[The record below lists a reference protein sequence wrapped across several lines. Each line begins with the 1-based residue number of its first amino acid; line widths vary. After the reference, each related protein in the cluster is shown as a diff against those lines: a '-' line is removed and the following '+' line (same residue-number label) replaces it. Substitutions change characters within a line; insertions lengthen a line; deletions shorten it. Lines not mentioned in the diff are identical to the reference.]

1 MKIFAVVG
9 PSGSGKTR
17 LTRRLIGELKKR
29 GLSVAAVK
37 HCHEGFLLDVEG
49 KDSWQFAGA
58 GADAVAMIA
67 PEQTAVIWRT
77 SHENDIRGF
86 AAKHFSEMDIVF
98 VEGGRGI
105 RGLKKI
111 EVLRPDANPAVETA
125 PEELLAVVAG
135 GAVDTDKP
143 VFRDSQIGALCDFLI
158 SL

>member
-17 LTRRLIGELKKR
+17 LACRLIGEFKRR
-29 GLSVAAVK
+29 GLSVAAMK
-37 HCHEGFLLDVEG
+37 HCHGGFLLDVEG
-49 KDSWQFAGA
+49 KDSWRYAGA

-67 PEQTAVIWRT
+67 PEQTAVIWNS
-77 SHENDIRGF
+77 SHEDDIRSF
-86 AAKHFSEMDIVF
+86 AASHFAGMDIVF
-98 VEGGRGI
+98 VEGGRSI

-111 EVLRPDANPAVETA
+111 EVLRPDVNPAVETA